1 MSQKNLDILQEKLGY
16 VFQDSER
23 LSQAFRHA
31 SVTSK
36 KQQSYERLEF
46 LGDRILGLGVAELL
60 YKAYP
65 EDTEGELARRHSPL
79 VSAETLCAVAR
90 HLDLQDFIQAETKDF
105 SKNRPS
111 VMADGVESLLAVVYL
126 ESGLGPA
133 QKIIERFWS
142 PLIKEMVE
150 APKDPKS
157 AVQEWAHRH
166 KKTAPLYELLNRSG
180 PDHNPVFSVRV
191 SLDRTLHETAEGSS
205 LKQAEK
211 TAAQNL
217 LKKLT

>member
-16 VFQDSER
+16 QFQDSDC
-23 LSQAFRHA
+23 LAQAFRHA

-36 KQQSYERLEF
+36 NQQSYERLEF

-65 EDTEGELARRHSPL
+65 HDTEGELARRHSPL
-79 VSAETLCAVAR
+79 VSAETLCDIAR
-90 HLDLQDFIQAETKDF
+90 QLDLQDFIQAETKDF

-126 ESGLGPA
+126 ESGLGAA
-133 QKIIERFWS
+133 QKIIARFWS
-142 PLIKEMVE
+142 PLVKAMVD

-166 KKTAPLYELLNRSG
+166 KKTAPLYELLKRAG
-180 PDHNPVFSVRV
+180 PDHNPVFFVRV
-191 SLDRTLHETAEGSS
+191 SIERNLHATAEGPS

-211 TAAQNL
+211 SAAQNL

>member
-1 MSQKNLDILQEKLGY
+1 MSEKNLNTLQEKLGY
-16 VFQDSER
+16 VFQNAER
-23 LSQAFRHA
+23 LAQAFRHA
-31 SVTSK
+31 SVLSK
-36 KQQSYERLEF
+36 DQQSYERLEF

-60 YKAYP
+60 YKTYP
-65 EDTEGELARRHSPL
+65 KDTEGELARRHSPL
-79 VSAETLCAVAR
+79 VSAETLCDIAR

-133 QKIIERFWS
+133 QEIIKRFWG
-142 PLIKEMVE
+142 PLIKEMVT

-166 KKTAPLYELLNRSG
+166 KKTAPLYELVKRSG
-180 PDHNPVFSVRV
+180 PDHNPVFFVRI
-191 SLDRTLHETAEGSS
+191 SIDRDLYTTAEGPS

-211 TAAQNL
+211 QAAQNL
-217 LKKLT
+217 LKKLI